1 MSVYKPTRE
10 WINSSFHQF
19 WMLHIL
25 NCLSAKSSSTVKFLL
40 QNDDMLVWSGC
51 CGFENKNLFKLFYS
65 QHFHPSLPAVDWK
78 KKTFYTNKLKKHH
91 GNQCTFL
98 HGGFKIAFSFKT
110 YFHCLL
116 LVLLL
121 AACEHSLDFSSI
133 IAWVICKG
141 DIKNCIFLVF
151 VGPSGGSK

>member
-1 MSVYKPTRE
+1 MNQFFFSPVLNVAHSQLFVSQKLFNCEILVAKWRHVGVKWLLWFWKQKPVQVVLQPTFP
-10 WINSSFHQF
+10 S
-19 WMLHIL
+19 L
-25 NCLSAKSSSTVKFLL
+25 SSSCWL
-40 QNDDMLVWSGC
+40 
-51 CGFENKNLFKLFYS
+51 E
-65 QHFHPSLPAVDWK
+65 
-78 KKTFYTNKLKKHH
+78 KTFYTNKLKKHQ

-151 VGPSGGSK
+151 VGPSGGWK

>member
-1 MSVYKPTRE
+1 MNQFFFSPVLNVAHSQLFVSQKLFNCEILVAKWRHVGVKWLLWFWKQKPVQVVLQPTFP
-10 WINSSFHQF
+10 S
-19 WMLHIL
+19 L
-25 NCLSAKSSSTVKFLL
+25 SSSCWL
-40 QNDDMLVWSGC
+40 
-51 CGFENKNLFKLFYS
+51 E
-65 QHFHPSLPAVDWK
+65 
-78 KKTFYTNKLKKHH
+78 KTFYTNKLIKHH

-141 DIKNCIFLVF
+141 NIKNCIFLVF
-151 VGPSGGSK
+151 VGPSGGWK